1 VICLDAI
8 WETNAEK
15 SCFRAKVIERHAGD
29 VWISDGNFA
38 DLTFDI
44 RLPRATLIVWLERP
58 RLLCAWRAVAR
69 VFRSGEAHKMTR
81 LANVLTFIWGF
92 DRNNRA
98 KIEQNR
104 LLYGPQLP
112 VVRLCNDA
120 EIEAFLGAA
129 AGDSLSTALH

>member
-1 VICLDAI
+1 
-8 WETNAEK
+8 
-15 SCFRAKVIERHAGD
+15 
-29 VWISDGNFA
+29 
-38 DLTFDI
+38 
-44 RLPRATLIVWLERP
+44 
-58 RLLCAWRAVAR
+58 
-69 VFRSGEAHKMTR
+69 MTR